1 MYFKATRAQIKL
13 LLLQWGALLAF
24 GLLLA
29 LMLNNFVENVLEH
42 QGTEVV
48 LMYHPMKLLSLSYDK
63 TNYKADTMMLL
74 VQLVPLLIC
83 IPAALSLAKEQHTGA
98 SVLMASRLGS
108 RTYLFSKVTAVFVV
122 TTLVFSL
129 PFLLEIVLNCVSFP
143 LNATGDLANWTIYD
157 DEYIQTTQHFL
168 LYPLYRLSPYLYAVV
183 ETIRFGAT
191 MGLLAAATLTLSA
204 LVRVKFRV
212 LLLLPPFL
220 LLQLSAYL
228 SQSQYFDVYWANYV
242 TLFHGEARDD
252 LVLFIAVA
260 ALLAFVILGTLCA
273 SKKDWR
279 N

>member
-1 MYFKATRAQIKL
+1 MYVKATRAQIKL
-13 LLLQWGALLAF
+13 LLFQWGALLAF

-183 ETIRFGAT
+183 ETLRFGAT

-220 LLQLSAYL
+220 LLQLSTYL
-228 SQSQYFDVYWANYV
+228 SQYFDVHWANYV
-242 TLFHGEARDD
+242 TLFHGEARND
-252 LVLFIAVA
+252 LVYWAAVA
-260 ALLAFVILGTLCA
+260 VLLAFVVLGSLYA
-273 SKKDWR
+273 SRKDWLQ
-279 N
+279 

>member
-13 LLLQWGALLAF
+13 LLFQWGALLAF

-29 LMLNNFVENVLEH
+29 LVLNNFVENVLEH

-129 PFLLEIVLNCVSFP
+129 PFLLEILLNCISFP
-143 LNATGDLANWTIYD
+143 LRATGDLANWSIYEE
-157 DEYIQTTQHFL
+157 EYIETTKHFL
-168 LYPLYRLSPYLYAVV
+168 LSP
-183 ETIRFGAT
+183 F
-191 MGLLAAATLTLSA
+191 
-204 LVRVKFRV
+204 
-212 LLLLPPFL
+212 
-220 LLQLSAYL
+220 
-228 SQSQYFDVYWANYV
+228 
-242 TLFHGEARDD
+242 
-252 LVLFIAVA
+252 
-260 ALLAFVILGTLCA
+260 
-273 SKKDWR
+273 
-279 N
+279 

>member
-13 LLLQWGALLAF
+13 LLFQWGALLAF

-143 LNATGDLANWTIYD
+143 LKATGDLANWTIYD